1 MRKFYFFSYFCSV
14 KKKLPTYDEARK
26 ALRDKGDAQSYLHLG
41 ILYSKGMGIG
51 ENHALANYFYNK
63 ALAMGC
69 QEAEAYIDKEYES
82 GNRKAEDELRLALED
97 IDHVGPLRLR
107 RLKKIVE
114 KARVNHNEGILA
126 LIRNHFNVF
135 YPQYS
140 QENAIDDILENRNSV
155 DADLF
160 ASLCSAE
167 NKAEMDIQA
176 VDKFLQLVYSPIEG
190 DEGLRQCIKGKEED
204 LLSKDEQELLM
215 CYSNF
220 MESYDT
226 VCNKYPVNRKEL
238 SPVES
243 LELFPY
249 LSLQTLRQL
258 RRQSLRCLL
267 SAKELD
273 PIITDE
279 FLNHL
284 DNTTMLLGI
293 CEKIEDQDLQFFV
306 IEFVEMNV
314 DIKII
319 EEAQQGH
326 MNAYKNKISL
336 GLADLAVQ
344 YAERLENAGIDYQLV
359 YLRPD

>member
-1 MRKFYFFSYFCSV
+1 MDFFAYFCSMT
-14 KKKLPTYDEARK
+14 KKLPTFDEARK

-97 IDHVGPLRLR
+97 IDHIDPFRLQ

-126 LIRNHFNVF
+126 MIRNHFQVF

-140 QENAIDDILENRNSV
+140 QEKAIDDILENRDSV

-160 ASLCSAE
+160 ASQCSAE

-176 VDKFLQLVYSPIEG
+176 VDKFLQLAYSPIEG

-215 CYSNF
+215 CYRNF

-226 VCNKYPVNRKEL
+226 VCNKYPVDRKEL
-238 SPVES
+238 LPVES

-249 LSLQTLRQL
+249 ISMQTLRQL
-258 RRQSLRCLL
+258 RRQSFRCLL

-284 DNTTMLLGI
+284 GNTTKLLDI
-293 CEKIEDQDLQFFV
+293 CEKLEDKDLQFFV

-314 DIKII
+314 DIKCI
-319 EEAQQGH
+319 EEAQQKH
-326 MNAYKNKISL
+326 MNAYQHRISNA
-336 GLADLAVQ
+336 LADLAIQ
-344 YAERLENAGIDYQLV
+344 YAEKLEEAGIDYQLV
-359 YLRPD
+359 FLRPDE